1 MDFKIGQL
9 LKLDGSYYIID
20 GLTETGRPN
29 KLYNSD
35 KYGKIIGDRKLT
47 NNSKNGWDVTW
58 EIVEP
63 LDPKYAKYENV
74 IAKMQQL
81 DRRFQNRHQIK
92 KDLTRKSV
100 FDIIEEIVAQQYRD
114 GTINHEQS

>member
-1 MDFKIGQL
+1 MDFSIGQL
-9 LKLDGSYYIID
+9 LKLDGSYYIVD

-35 KYGKIIGDRKLT
+35 KYGMIKGDRKLT

-63 LDPKYAKYENV
+63 LDPKYAKYEKV
-74 IAKMQQL
+74 ISKIQQL
-81 DRRFQNRHQIK
+81 NK
-92 KDLTRKSV
+92 KFEHRKERLS
-100 FDIIEEIVAQQYRD
+100 F
-114 GTINHEQS
+114 